1 MAFKRTRQHREH
13 NRICDFLTNE
23 KQGHSQVVGLSY
35 IQMVSPLVLL
45 QLCQLGGP
53 LRQLG
58 APLGIQCKG
67 GLEDLCELIPIQI
80 GGAIIAEQLGSHSFH
95 HPRQDGNSQH
105 LPLLGA
111 AVKVQ
116 FEGLKQTHQSI
127 QAILNSSTILEK
139 GFAVN
144 ITSEVFPAHFEE
156 TLQSSHRF

>member
-1 MAFKRTRQHREH
+1 M
-13 NRICDFLTNE
+13 
-23 KQGHSQVVGLSY
+23 VGLSY

-67 GLEDLCELIPIQI
+67 GLEDPAAELIPIQI

-127 QAILNSSTILEK
+127 QAILNSSTILEE

-144 ITSEVFPAHFEE
+144 ITSEGIPRS
-156 TLQSSHRF
+156 L